1 MNRRLVLL
9 IATMLG
15 LIGQPAG
22 AEASTLFQPV
32 YDVLTHPR
40 CLNCHT
46 RTNFPRQ
53 GDERRRH
60 DQLVMRGEEDHGSPA
75 LPCSACHQDHNVAD
89 GAVPG
94 APHWELA
101 PLSMAWEDL
110 NPEQLCE
117 VLKNRSLNGDRSL
130 EVLVEH
136 MDADA
141 LVLWGWEPGGNR
153 STPPLDHPEFMVAL
167 RAWADAG
174 GPCR

>member
-1 MNRRLVLL
+1 M
-9 IATMLG
+9 
-15 LIGQPAG
+15 
-22 AEASTLFQPV
+22 
-32 YDVLTHPR
+32 
-40 CLNCHT
+40 
-46 RTNFPRQ
+46 
-53 GDERRRH
+53 
-60 DQLVMRGEEDHGSPA
+60 
-75 LPCSACHQDHNVAD
+75 
-89 GAVPG
+89 PG